1 MNQFGVIIDLAL
13 VVIGCI
19 CIILTFNIIK
29 KPKNKE
35 TTSTE
40 PDVPQKQY
48 QALPFLLTKTELQFF
63 QQLRDATPLVYDIHS
78 KVRMADIC
86 QSIDR
91 KNKSNFNK
99 ISRKHFDFVITL
111 RESSKVIG
119 VIELDDK
126 SHNTAS
132 AKRNDSF
139 KNDTLN
145 EAEITLIRVK
155 VSQDYSE
162 DLKKIGIT
170 LFS

>member
-1 MNQFGVIIDLAL
+1 M
-13 VVIGCI
+13 
-19 CIILTFNIIK
+19 
-29 KPKNKE
+29 
-35 TTSTE
+35 
-40 PDVPQKQY
+40 
-48 QALPFLLTKTELQFF
+48 
-63 QQLRDATPLVYDIHS
+63 
-78 KVRMADIC
+78 
-86 QSIDR
+86 
-91 KNKSNFNK
+91 
-99 ISRKHFDFVITL
+99 
-111 RESSKVIG
+111 
-119 VIELDDK
+119 ELDDK